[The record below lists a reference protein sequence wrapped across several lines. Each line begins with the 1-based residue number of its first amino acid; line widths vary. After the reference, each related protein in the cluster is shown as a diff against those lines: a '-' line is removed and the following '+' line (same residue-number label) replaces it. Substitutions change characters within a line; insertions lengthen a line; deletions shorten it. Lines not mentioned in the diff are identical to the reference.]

1 MNRHILSSIALAAIT
16 GGVVWAASLPSS
28 KTDGNE
34 KQRPTDE
41 LLAKKPI
48 SRAHYTRM
56 KAEGNANG
64 APYGLSLKGIN
75 DKEVSL
81 SWISPEATDGYFED
95 FEEHTDFEINSPGS
109 IGWSYI
115 DADNANTYTWQA
127 CKFLNQGQKMAFII
141 MNPWNTSPAVNE
153 NPDYQPYSGKKML
166 VDFCAVDT
174 KNNDYIISPELNFDS
189 DFQFSFMARSYKFGT
204 NIDKE
209 RIRVG
214 YSTTGKRASDF
225 TYVNEGDYVEL
236 PAEWTLIK
244 YQIPKEAKYVTI
256 NCVSDNA
263 FMLMIDD
270 IFIGTNKVR
279 PGSVAT
285 AAAANPVVGFN
296 VYRNNSKITDTPVES
311 IKFTDNVP
319 DYGEYTY
326 TVTAVYQDGSE
337 SVQSDPLQVD
347 VTDIRLLPFEDA
359 FDDWTISEDKWT
371 KTQDDGS
378 SESYWT
384 VDYYEY
390 GLVDPAATY
399 RWSTLVNYDQ
409 SLMTRELHT
418 LNRANTDLRF
428 ELKLRNSEQTNVDYL
443 SVEVTSDDGKTWKEV
458 KTFDNQNGGF
468 DWTTYH
474 LSLGDYLSNDV
485 FKVRFRAHGKD
496 AKWINYWYVDD
507 IKIWNPVWTT
517 AKLIVSSANGPV
529 SDCQITMLADNG
541 ALLETTSDESGN
553 ISFDKIEA
561 GKYTITAIKDGY
573 SVYNAVWNIEGGKT
587 NDITINM
594 TKPAITLSDN
604 NISVDTEAEA
614 NILKN
619 FTLYNNGD
627 GPMTWKLKNTP
638 AKRSGDDTNRWKTMP
653 SFTTSG
659 DLQQSVAFDGEYYYT
674 TSSIE
679 LGKFWKYDRNGKF
692 IEQFSIPKMYYML
705 YDITYD
711 GRYFYGSDYKNRLF
725 KLDFDNRRVVD
736 IIDIPS
742 EPDLKITHC
751 SYDPDRKGFWVGS
764 FTTIGFVNMKGE
776 VLTRFTSFNSSNS
789 VNVYGSA
796 YDNVSP
802 GGPYLW
808 LADMTNEDD
817 NKIDKIMVRQFD
829 LNKRALTDVKHVLND
844 APGYVLGNQ
853 AAGQNYVCGLFSST
867 DVTPG
872 ELTLIGTLN
881 QSPNLVFRYTLCETD
896 KWLNISPK
904 HGTLAAGEKQV
915 FDVNFNALEAKSGD
929 SFETSAVL
937 LTNPE
942 LEEQTISFKLN
953 ATKESAT
960 PRPQTLTATAG
971 KASVT
976 LNWKKGNGTAQPEG
990 YNVYR
995 NDVKVNNQLVKDM
1008 TYTDNKLIYGD
1019 YIYKVTAVY
1028 SSDKESAKSDSAC
1041 VKVTDGAQYYAPL
1054 RLSSAISHN
1063 KDVAL
1068 TWESPLADNGHRE
1081 TMTWANGNHADE
1093 IGLASTGYFYAG
1105 AKWDAADITPYRN
1118 KRVTSV
1124 DIQLVNNCTYLALR
1138 ISKDD
1143 EIIYKKQYRGNILY
1157 DGSFTEV
1164 PVEDDVFLE
1173 PGHTYLFAFQ
1183 IMNEADINPLSL
1195 DDGKAAEGKGN
1206 LLSIDG
1212 TNWFTLGESGIEGN
1226 INLRVN
1232 VAPQSGNP
1240 EEEPVGYNI
1249 YRNGEKVNTNIVKGY
1264 SYTETLSDSGVYN
1277 YSATSVYADGGESV
1291 MSSSTSVEAYRIDN
1305 QKAPNNVDATVT
1317 RNRNISLRWDMPVEK
1332 QTFPA
1337 DLTKRPTTTSADCPE
1352 YVNSFFGEMS
1362 SMAVASDGEYIYT
1375 SVYNEDGRI
1384 ERFTLDGK
1392 SAGSFAISNVEG
1404 IRNLAYDGEYLYAAD
1419 NTTYIHKIDPKTMTF
1434 VESIAISEY
1443 SRHLAYIP
1451 TLDEGNGGFEVGD
1464 WNTSILVS
1472 KNGSKLAT
1480 GPTYKAA
1487 AGTAYYNGKLYA
1499 FEQANDENS
1508 YTIGI
1513 YDAATNDRVS
1523 SIDMGSYLEINDI
1536 ASAKAGGMSTFVS
1549 DEGVTYLLLSL
1560 QRSNTQTEFVI
1571 LDMSGLSMVSGYNI
1585 YRNGEK
1591 INAEPLTRRY
1601 FEETISTEGVYKYN
1615 VQTVYIDNSTSVLS
1629 KEATATIVAQGEAKV
1644 PVEVKAIPSSYGYNV
1659 LMSFA
1664 DPDMHKDAA
1673 SVSKFDNLENGTAV
1687 MNIANG
1693 EYYSNWTVCS
1703 DFAFSGTKSVA
1714 AEKGTEAFG
1723 VLNAKDMKYLRM
1735 AARNNDDHKG
1745 NGTITVYY
1753 SNGGYEKANFIKL
1766 ATFSTTESWQDILC
1780 ELPNGTEYVAIAKDA
1795 TIQTQFVDDIALYSD
1810 TPTNNTEGFDIYRN
1824 GEKINDTPV
1833 QGISYVDHNLLPDT
1847 YKYQVKLITT
1857 TAAESDFS
1865 DEVTLDLYYD
1875 NGGLAPTNLR
1885 AEKQNDNSYK
1895 LSWQFPALGEPIY
1908 LRWHDGNSYSAAGLP
1923 SGGAFF
1929 AGVNWASSDLKS
1941 YGHMAL
1947 SDVEVYI
1954 NQIPEALFLLVYEN
1968 NTLVRQQYVQT
1979 LKQYAFNTIH
1989 LDEPL
1994 KINPDK
2000 NLRVAIYVEH
2010 NEISVPLGYDKGP
2023 AVSGKGNLY
2032 STDGTTWS
2040 TLEDSDTD
2048 IDANWCISIG
2058 LSAYSDE
2065 LPGTKKAA
2073 ANNEIRFAPKHTAE
2087 MNTPWKTAPA
2097 KVQDSSDKNIFE
2109 GYNIYR
2115 NGDKLNSV
2123 ITTDTTFIDNTPY
2136 NDKYLEYQV
2145 AAVYSVYGEKLSD
2158 KVTIVA
2164 SSIDGTATANGIR
2177 IEAKNGMLNVYGA
2190 PEKSII
2196 RLYSADGSLISATP
2210 VTDNYKQSVSL
2221 IGKAVG
2227 TYIVKVGKSTFKL
2240 SINR

>member
-1 MNRHILSSIALAAIT
+1 MNRHIFSIALAAIT
-16 GGVVWAASLPSS
+16 GGVVWAASLPAS
-28 KTDGNE
+28 KNDSNE

-41 LLAKKPI
+41 LLTKKPV
-48 SRAHYTRM
+48 SRAHYTKM

-64 APYGLSLKGIN
+64 VPYGLNLKEIN
-75 DKEVSL
+75 DKEVSI

-127 CKFLNQGQKMAFII
+127 CKFLNQGQKMAFIV
-141 MNPWNTSPAVNE
+141 MNPWQTSPAVNE

-204 NIDKE
+204 NIEKE

-270 IFIGTNKVR
+270 IFIGTNKIR
-279 PGSVAT
+279 PGSIAKV
-285 AAAANPVVGFN
+285 AAANPVVGFN
-296 VYRNNSKITDTPVES
+296 VYRDNTKVTSTPVES
-311 IKFTDNVP
+311 IRFTDNVP
-319 DYGEYTY
+319 DYGEYSY

-337 SVQSDPLQVD
+337 SAQSEPLKVN
-347 VTDIRLLPFEDA
+347 VTDIHLLPFEDA
-359 FDDWTISEDKWT
+359 FDDWTISEDKWA

-399 RWSTLVNYDQ
+399 RWSTLTNYDQ
-409 SLMTRELHT
+409 SLMTNELHT
-418 LNRANTDLRF
+418 LNRDNTDLRF
-428 ELKLRNSEQTNVDYL
+428 ELKLRNPEQVNVDYL
-443 SVEVTSDDGKTWKEV
+443 SVEVTSDGGNTWKEI
-458 KTFDNQNGGF
+458 KTFDNENGGF

-474 LSLGDYLSNDV
+474 LSLGEYLTSNA

-507 IKIWNPVWTT
+507 IKIWNPVWTKANLT
-517 AKLIVSSANGPV
+517 VSSANGPV
-529 SDCQITMLADNG
+529 SNCQITMLADNG
-541 ALLETTSDESGN
+541 ALIEKTTDDTGN
-553 ISFDKIEA
+553 INLDKIEA

-573 SVYNAVWNIEGGKT
+573 SVYNSVWDIEEGKA

-594 TKPAITLSDN
+594 TKPIMVLSDTN
-604 NISVDTEAEA
+604 LSVDMEAEA
-614 NILKN
+614 NVLKN
-619 FTLYNNGD
+619 FTLFNNGD

-638 AKRSGDDTNRWKTMP
+638 TKLSGDDTKRWKTMP

-679 LGKFWKYDRNGKF
+679 LGKFWKYDRNGKL

-829 LNKRALTDVKHVLND
+829 LNKRTITDVKHVLND

-853 AAGQNYVCGLFSST
+853 SAGQNYVCGLFSST

-929 SFETSAVL
+929 SFETNAVL
-937 LTNPE
+937 FTNPE
-942 LEEQTISFKLN
+942 LEDQTISFKLN

-960 PRPQTLTATAG
+960 PRPQALTATAG
-971 KASVT
+971 KACVT
-976 LNWKKGNGTAQPEG
+976 LNWNKGNGTAQPEG

-995 NDVKVNNQLVKDM
+995 NDVKVNSQLVKDM
-1008 TYTDNKLIYGD
+1008 TFTDNKLMYGD

-1028 SSDKESAKSDSAC
+1028 AGNKESAKSDSAC

-1054 RLSSAISHN
+1054 RLSSTISHN

-1068 TWESPLADNGHRE
+1068 TWESPLADKGHRD

-1105 AKWDAADITPYRN
+1105 AKWDAEDIVPYRN
-1118 KRVTSV
+1118 KRVSSV
-1124 DIQLVNNCTYLALR
+1124 DIQLVNNCSYLALR

-1143 EIIYKKQYRGNILY
+1143 KVIYKKQYRGNILY

-1164 PVEDDVFLE
+1164 PVEDDIYLE

-1183 IMNEADINPLSL
+1183 IMNEADVNPLSL
-1195 DDGKAAEGKGN
+1195 DDSKAAEGKGN
-1206 LLSIDG
+1206 LLSVDG
-1212 TNWFTLGESGIEGN
+1212 DNWFTLGESGIEGN

-1240 EEEPVGYNI
+1240 EEEPLGYNI
-1249 YRNGEKVNTNIVKGY
+1249 YRNGKKVNTDIVKGT
-1264 SYTETLSDSGVYN
+1264 SYTETLSDAGVYN
-1277 YSATSVYADGGESV
+1277 YSATSVYADNGESEL
-1291 MSSSTSVEAYRIDN
+1291 SSATSVEVYTIDN
-1305 QKAPNNVDATVT
+1305 QKAPNNVNATVA

-1337 DLTKRPTTTSADCPE
+1337 NLTKRPVTTSENYPE

-1404 IRNLAYDGEYLYAAD
+1404 IRNLTFDGEYLYAAD
-1419 NTTYIHKIDPKTMTF
+1419 NTNYIHKIDPKTMSF

-1464 WNTSILVS
+1464 WDTSIFVS

-1513 YDAATNDRVS
+1513 YDAATNDRVG
-1523 SIDMGSYLEINDI
+1523 SIDMGKYLEIDDI

-1560 QRSNTQTEFVI
+1560 QRSNTKTEFVI
-1571 LDMSGLSMVSGYNI
+1571 LDMSGLSMVAGYNI

-1591 INAEPLTRRY
+1591 INAEPLTNRY

-1615 VQTVYIDNSTSVLS
+1615 VQTVYIDNSTSALS

-1644 PVEVKAIPSSYGYNV
+1644 PEEVKAIPSSYGYDV
-1659 LMSFA
+1659 LLSFA

-1673 SVSKFDNLENGTAV
+1673 SVSKFDNLDNGTAV
-1687 MNIANG
+1687 MNIANA
-1693 EYYSNWTVCS
+1693 EYTSNWSVSS

-1714 AEKGTEAFG
+1714 AAKGTEAFG
-1723 VLNAKDMKYLRM
+1723 ILNAKDMKYLRM

-1745 NGTITVYY
+1745 YGAITVYY
-1753 SNGGYEKANFIKL
+1753 SNGGYEKENFIKL
-1766 ATFSTTESWQDILC
+1766 ATYTTSESWQDILC
-1780 ELPNGTEYVAIAKDA
+1780 ELPDGTEYVAIAKDA
-1795 TIQTQFVDDIALYSD
+1795 NTQAQFVDDIALYADAPIS
-1810 TPTNNTEGFDIYRN
+1810 NTEGFDIYRN

-1895 LSWQFPALGEPIY
+1895 LSWQFPALGEPVY

-1929 AGVNWASSDLKS
+1929 AGVNWTSSDLKN

-1994 KINPDK
+1994 KINPEK

-2065 LPGTKKAA
+2065 LPGTQKVASSNGK
-2073 ANNEIRFAPKHTAE
+2073 RFVPKHTAE

-2097 KVQDSSDKNIFE
+2097 KVQNASDKNVFE

-2123 ITTDTTFIDNTPY
+2123 MTSDTTFIDNTSY

-2145 AAVYSVYGEKLSD
+2145 AAVYSVYGEKMSD
-2158 KVTIVA
+2158 KVTIVT
-2164 SSIDGTATANGIR
+2164 SSINGTATSNGIR

-2190 PEKSII
+2190 SEKSII
-2196 RLYSADGSLISATP
+2196 RLYSADGSLVSATP
-2210 VTDNYKQSVSL
+2210 VTDSYKQSVSL
-2221 IGKAVG
+2221 IGKPAG

-2240 SINR
+2240 NINR